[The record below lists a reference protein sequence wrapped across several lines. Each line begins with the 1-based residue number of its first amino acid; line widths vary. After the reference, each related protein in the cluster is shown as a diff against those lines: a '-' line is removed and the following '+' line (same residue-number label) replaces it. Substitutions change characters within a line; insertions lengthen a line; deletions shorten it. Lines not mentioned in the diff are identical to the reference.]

1 MTTAQLIKKLVAT
14 IQEKARGHQ
23 LFVVGVTGLDASGKS
38 QIAKLLSDRLVVK
51 KKNVLAVS
59 GDSFQYPREYKEDL
73 REQDW
78 ATQHIKRTINFDKII
93 EEFFKPLQ
101 SLPKTL
107 PLHIIDYDTRKIIEQ
122 EISLTYPLVVIV
134 ESIYLLQKNI
144 VPYLDYKIFLEI
156 SIDEALKRAQARQR
170 DLDLYGGKAGVEK
183 KYSTKNFP
191 GYLQFEKLENPKQ
204 YADIIVDNNNWQQPV
219 LADT

>member
-14 IQEKARGHQ
+14 
-23 LFVVGVTGLDASGKS
+23 
-38 QIAKLLSDRLVVK
+38 
-51 KKNVLAVS
+51 
-59 GDSFQYPREYKEDL
+59 
-73 REQDW
+73 
-78 ATQHIKRTINFDKII
+78 
-93 EEFFKPLQ
+93 
-101 SLPKTL
+101 
-107 PLHIIDYDTRKIIEQ
+107 IIEQ